1 MADLETPAKSGAAFG
16 WTICCQSWKTL
27 AFSVVV
33 ELLHVINSTVSL
45 FPAVCALATRL
56 RMSRD
61 SRHRAVRAIC
71 VRSARSCICSSCSI
85 SEPL

>member
-45 FPAVCALATRL
+45 FSGSL
-56 RMSRD
+56 RTCNPIA
-61 SRHRAVRAIC
+61 H
-71 VRSARSCICSSCSI
+71 
-85 SEPL
+85 ELE